1 MLLFMFTI
9 SESILGSAN
18 LKKLDEDPPWVGD
31 IFWGQKPEIPMG
43 FQMFFLGQKP
53 VITIEKP

>member
-1 MLLFMFTI
+1 MFTI

-43 FQMFFLGQKP
+43 FQMFFRAKACNYHRKALK
-53 VITIEKP
+53 